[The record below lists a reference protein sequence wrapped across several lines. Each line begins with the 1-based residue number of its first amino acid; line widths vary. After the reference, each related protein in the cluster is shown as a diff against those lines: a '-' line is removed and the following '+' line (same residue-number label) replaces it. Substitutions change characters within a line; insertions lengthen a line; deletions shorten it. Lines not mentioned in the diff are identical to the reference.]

1 MSSAADG
8 SDTASWFEAVKG
20 EVPFALTGPS
30 ITLSPLP
37 SPYPPTV
44 FLYGGKVVQS
54 RRMSDQMW
62 AMDLNRREWSRVN
75 AGTGPGV
82 RYFHSMDVW
91 EDKLVLFGGMSEQ
104 ELNGSSFV
112 HDDVWFF
119 DCRTRRWL
127 PQPSPT
133 AGPSFEPIAQDPQLL
148 PSARYAHLS
157 AVSRDKLVVFGG
169 QRHDNTWIYEISAY
183 DLKRRLWVSKT
194 PQPESHG
201 LHSKGAYR
209 SVALSTNQRVVFPH
223 SDSHTFTGTQG
234 LPFSEDEEGYGGSI
248 YVYSNYDFAKV
259 RREFEILHPLDD
271 GEADPVASDKFASIP
286 GYTVRDLSTKM
297 SGVSQPPGLRFPS
310 GGVVGHH
317 FVLTGLYLA
326 STSGAFSIWALDLTT
341 MVWSHIEPTVL
352 KTGSWNR
359 PVLCPDSARLIVF
372 GCADSDLTTDYG
384 KRAVNL
390 NHVAVIELEAYG
402 IYRPPKQEITDKEQN
417 MGLTLL
423 DQRLLIDFEV
433 VSLDNRR
440 VKCSRRVLEKRWPWF
455 AEQQASIVSRAGEIV
470 HDVASL
476 DIHDALVASLSPARM
491 TPTRL
496 YLPEEFAVCVAF
508 VQYFYTLELSTPL
521 QRRGPVLTS
530 LLCLA
535 NQYKLERLRKL
546 VVHTLHTRLEPDNA
560 LNLFQVASLTGE
572 KPLASRCLSLLKH
585 TRSNGKPLHS
595 SHHRPS
601 GTQSA
606 HGGSS
611 GSGTGSAP
619 PHMGLPPD
627 GTSSGTSTVN
637 GNTTIQGAPE
647 PHMFRR
653 ARADS
658 LTCPEHL
665 LSRFVDGEELLQ
677 EASANS
683 SKSQEDSMVVS
694 LFSALDL
701 NSPPPSPVVMKRNN
715 RPVSERS
722 PSPSPSHASSTRKKR
737 APPMMPPPV
746 RALPMVPHDALLTP
760 PVTPHTPLA
769 DAALRASSPTNSE
782 STSSYPRTPAE
793 STRGSVYSTRED
805 PMSPMAER
813 RPSISDSSIRGK
825 TAALPSL
832 PEDDAPTFEI
842 SDDNTRVSTETSEG
856 EHETLRTPCI
866 SIDPGSAPLNQ
877 SLNVQ
882 QEQAMRKLTANSGQS
897 KQLTRATSLS
907 SLGQRPHSAMATY
920 TARDVREMGKAQAQM
935 SVLAEDFGPVLSS
948 TAERSKTWAKPAGES
963 DMFSKRRSIAQ
974 PPAPVDSDY
983 DRDREQLAKFHAFI
997 AEQQRQAGSHEAEAI
1012 ARKATGRAGRSRFGA
1027 WRSKVG
1033 NVLH

>member
-1 MSSAADG
+1 
-8 SDTASWFEAVKG
+8 
-20 EVPFALTGPS
+20 
-30 ITLSPLP
+30 
-37 SPYPPTV
+37 
-44 FLYGGKVVQS
+44 
-54 RRMSDQMW
+54 
-62 AMDLNRREWSRVN
+62 
-75 AGTGPGV
+75 
-82 RYFHSMDVW
+82 
-91 EDKLVLFGGMSEQ
+91 MSEQ

-133 AGPSFEPIAQDPQLL
+133 AGPSFEPIAQEPQFL

-183 DLKRRLWVSKT
+183 DLKRRVWVSKT
-194 PQPESHG
+194 AQPESHG

-223 SDSHTFTGTQG
+223 SDSHTFTGTQA
-234 LPFSEDEEGYGGSI
+234 LPYSEDEEGYGGSI

-259 RREFEILHPLDD
+259 RREFEILHPLD
-271 GEADPVASDKFASIP
+271 GSEPDPVSSDKFASIP
-286 GYTVRDLSTKM
+286 GYTVRDLSSKM
-297 SGVSQPPGLRFPS
+297 SGASQPPGLRFPS
-310 GGVVGHH
+310 GGIIGHH

-341 MVWSHIEPTVL
+341 MVWTHIEPPVL

-359 PVLCPDSARLIVF
+359 PILCPDTARLLVF

-390 NHVAVIELEAYG
+390 NHVAVVELEAYG
-402 IYRPPKQEITDKEQN
+402 IYRPPKQEISDKEQN
-417 MGLTLL
+417 MGLTML
-423 DQRLLIDFEV
+423 DQKLLIDFEV

-455 AEQQASIVSRAGEIV
+455 AEQQASIVSRAGEII
-470 HDVASL
+470 HEVASL

-535 NQYKLERLRKL
+535 NQYKIERLRKL
-546 VVHTLHTRLEPDNA
+546 VVHTLHSRLEPDNA
-560 LNLFQVASLTGE
+560 LNLFQVASLAAE

-585 TRSNGKPLHS
+585 ARSSGKSLHGS
-595 SHHRPS
+595 SHRPS
-601 GTQSA
+601 GAQSVQ
-606 HGGSS
+606 
-611 GSGTGSAP
+611 GSAGGATP
-619 PHMGLPPD
+619 SASHMGLPPTE
-627 GTSSGTSTVN
+627 TSSGTSTVN
-637 GNTTIQGAPE
+637 GNTTLQGAPE
-647 PHMFRR
+647 PNMFRR

-658 LTCPEHL
+658 LTCPDHL
-665 LSRFVDGEELLQ
+665 LSRLVEDPEIDELLS
-677 EASANS
+677 ASS
-683 SKSQEDSMVVS
+683 SKSQDDSMVVS

-701 NSPPPSPVVMKRNN
+701 NSPPPSPFAVKRNN
-715 RPVSERS
+715 RSASERS
-722 PSPSPSHASSTRKKR
+722 PSPAPSHASSTRKQR

-746 RALPMVPHDALLTP
+746 RALPMVPHDTLLTP

-769 DAALRASSPTNSE
+769 DAALRASSPTSSE
-782 STSSYPRTPAE
+782 ATSSYPRTPAE
-793 STRGSVYSTRED
+793 STRGSTYSARED
-805 PMSPMAER
+805 PMSPMTER

-832 PEDDAPTFEI
+832 PEDDASTFEM
-842 SDDNTRVSTETSEG
+842 SEDDTRVSTETSEG
-856 EHETLRTPCI
+856 DHETLQTPCI
-866 SIDPGSAPLNQ
+866 AVDPGSTPLHAH

-897 KQLTRATSLS
+897 KQLLRATSLT
-907 SLGQRPHSAMATY
+907 SLGQRPRSAMATF
-920 TARDVREMGKAQAQM
+920 TARDVREIGKTQMQMGA
-935 SVLAEDFGPVLSS
+935 LAEDFGPELPS
-948 TAERSKTWAKPAGES
+948 TAERSKTWAKPGAGGSEV
-963 DMFSKRRSIAQ
+963 FGKRHSIIAK
-974 PPAPVDSDY
+974 PPAPVDH
-983 DRDREQLAKFHAFI
+983 DREQLAKFHAFI

-1012 ARKATGRAGRSRFGA
+1012 ARKATGRAGRTRFGA

>member
-8 SDTASWFEAVKG
+8 SDIASWFEAVKG
-20 EVPFALTGPS
+20 EVPFSLTGPS

-44 FLYGGKVVQS
+44 FLYGGKVVQF

-62 AMDLNRREWSRVN
+62 ALDLNRREWSRVN

-127 PQPSPT
+127 PQPSPD
-133 AGPSFEPIAQDPQLL
+133 AGPSFEPIAQDPQFL

-157 AVSRDKLVVFGG
+157 AVSRGKLIVFGG

-183 DLKRRLWVSKT
+183 DLKRRVWVSKT

-223 SDSHTFTGTQG
+223 SDSHTFTGTQA
-234 LPFSEDEEGYGGSI
+234 LPYSEDEEGFGGSI

-259 RREFEILHPLDD
+259 RREFEILHPLD
-271 GEADPVASDKFASIP
+271 GVEAEPVASDKFASIP
-286 GYTVRDLSTKM
+286 DYTVRDLSTKM

-310 GGVVGHH
+310 GGIVGHH
-317 FVLTGLYLA
+317 LVLTGLYLA

-341 MVWSHIEPTVL
+341 MVWTHIEPTVL

-359 PVLCPDSARLIVF
+359 PIICPDTARLLVF

-390 NHVAVIELEAYG
+390 NHVAVVELEAYG
-402 IYRPPKQEITDKEQN
+402 IYRPPKQEISDMEQN
-417 MGLTLL
+417 VGLTML

-433 VSLDNRR
+433 VSVDNRR

-455 AEQQASIVSRAGEIV
+455 AEQQASIVSRAGEII

-476 DIHDALVASLSPARM
+476 DMDGAVAASLSPVRM

-496 YLPEEFAVCVAF
+496 YLPEEFAICVAL
-508 VQYFYTLELSTPL
+508 VQYFYTLELSSPL

-530 LLCLA
+530 LLFLA
-535 NQYKLERLRKL
+535 KQYKIERLRRL
-546 VVHTLHTRLEPDNA
+546 VVHTLHSRLEPDNA
-560 LNLFQVASLTGE
+560 LNLFQVASIAGE

-585 TRSNGKPLHS
+585 ARSNGRGLHS

-606 HGGSS
+606 HGSAG
-611 GSGTGSAP
+611 GTTPSASN
-619 PHMGLPPD
+619 MGLPPNET
-627 GTSSGTSTVN
+627 TSSASTVN
-637 GNTTIQGAPE
+637 GNTTIQGAPDS
-647 PHMFRR
+647 HVFRR

-658 LTCPEHL
+658 LTCPDQL
-665 LSRFVDGEELLQ
+665 LLRLVGDLDMDDSP
-677 EASANS
+677 SATS
-683 SKSQEDSMVVS
+683 TTMSQEDSQIMS
-694 LFSALDL
+694 LFSALDI
-701 NSPPPSPVVMKRNN
+701 SAPPESSVVVQRSN
-715 RPVSERS
+715 RPMSERS
-722 PSPSPSHASSTRKKR
+722 PSPSPSHASSTQKKR
-737 APPMMPPPV
+737 APPMMPPPG
-746 RALPMVPHDALLTP
+746 RALPTVPQGALLTP
-760 PVTPHTPLA
+760 PFTPHTPLA
-769 DAALRASSPTNSE
+769 DAGLRSSSPTYSE
-782 STSSYPRTPAE
+782 ATSSFPRTPAE
-793 STRGSVYSTRED
+793 STRGSMYSTRED
-805 PMSPMAER
+805 PMSPMNER
-813 RPSISDSSIRGK
+813 RPSLSDSSLPGK
-825 TAALPSL
+825 TAGLPSL
-832 PEDDAPTFEI
+832 PEDEAPTFEM
-842 SDDNTRVSTETSEG
+842 SEDDHLRVSTETSEADN
-856 EHETLRTPCI
+856 ERLQTPRI
-866 SIDPGSAPLNQ
+866 GVDPGSAPLQ
-877 SLNVQ
+877 HSSLNVQ
-882 QEQAMRKLTANSGQS
+882 QQQAMLKLTANSGQS
-897 KQLTRATSLS
+897 KQLTRATSLT
-907 SLGQRPHSAMATY
+907 SLGQRPHSTLATY
-920 TARDVREMGKAQAQM
+920 TARDVREMGKMQAQM
-935 SVLAEDFGPVLSS
+935 GALAEDFGVELPS
-948 TAERSKTWAKPAGES
+948 TAERSKTWAKPGGS
-963 DMFSKRRSIAQ
+963 DFSKRHSIIAK
-974 PPAPVDSDY
+974 APTTLDH
-983 DRDREQLAKFHAFI
+983 EQERLAKFHAFI
-997 AEQQRQAGSHEAEAI
+997 AEQQRQAGSSEAEAI

-1027 WRSKVG
+1027 WRTKVG

>member
-1 MSSAADG
+1 
-8 SDTASWFEAVKG
+8 
-20 EVPFALTGPS
+20 
-30 ITLSPLP
+30 
-37 SPYPPTV
+37 
-44 FLYGGKVVQS
+44 
-54 RRMSDQMW
+54 
-62 AMDLNRREWSRVN
+62 
-75 AGTGPGV
+75 
-82 RYFHSMDVW
+82 
-91 EDKLVLFGGMSEQ
+91 MSEQ
-104 ELNGSSFV
+104 ELNGSSYV

-133 AGPSFEPIAQDPQLL
+133 AGPSFESIAQEPQFL

-183 DLKRRLWVSKT
+183 DLKRRVWVSKT

-209 SVALSTNQRVVFPH
+209 SVALSTNQRVIFPH
-223 SDSHTFTGTQG
+223 SDSHTFTGTQP
-234 LPFSEDEEGYGGSI
+234 LPYSEDEEGYGGSI

-259 RREFEILHPLDD
+259 RREFEILHPLDG

-310 GGVVGHH
+310 GGIVGHH

-341 MVWSHIEPTVL
+341 MVWTHIEPTVL

-359 PVLCPDSARLIVF
+359 PIICPDTARLLVF

-402 IYRPPKQEITDKEQN
+402 IYRPPKQEVSDKEQN

-423 DQRLLIDFEV
+423 DQRLLTDFEV
-433 VSLDNRR
+433 VSVDNRR

-455 AEQQASIVSRAGEIV
+455 AEHQASIVSRAGEII
-470 HDVASL
+470 HEVASL
-476 DIHDALVASLSPARM
+476 DIHDSLVSSLAPARM

-496 YLPEEFAVCVAF
+496 YIPEEFAVCVAL
-508 VQYFYTLELSTPL
+508 VQFFYTLELSTPL

-535 NQYKLERLRKL
+535 RAYRVERLRKL
-546 VVHTLHTRLEPDNA
+546 VVHTLHSRLEPDNA
-560 LNLFQVASLTGE
+560 LNLFQVASLADE
-572 KPLASRCLSLLKH
+572 QPLAARCLGLLKH
-585 TRSNGKPLHS
+585 TRPNGKSLHG
-595 SHHRPS
+595 SHPRPS
-601 GTQSA
+601 GSQSA
-606 HGGSS
+606 HGSAG
-611 GSGTGSAP
+611 GGTTPSAS
-619 PHMGLPPD
+619 HMGLPPTE
-627 GTSSGTSTVN
+627 TSSGTSTVN
-637 GNTTIQGAPE
+637 GNTTIQGGPE

-658 LTCPEHL
+658 LTCPDHL
-665 LSRFVDGEELLQ
+665 LSRLQ
-677 EASANS
+677 ESPEILDAPSATS
-683 SKSQEDSMVVS
+683 SMSHEDSMVVS

-701 NSPPPSPVVMKRNN
+701 NSPPPSPAAVKRNT

-722 PSPSPSHASSTRKKR
+722 PSPSPSHASSTRKHR

-746 RALPMVPHDALLTP
+746 RALPMVPHDTLLTP

-769 DAALRASSPTNSE
+769 DAARAASPTYSE
-782 STSSYPRTPAE
+782 ATSSYPRTPAE
-793 STRGSVYSTRED
+793 STRGSMYSTRED
-805 PMSPMAER
+805 PMSPQTER

-832 PEDDAPTFEI
+832 PEDDTSAFEM
-842 SDDNTRVSTETSEG
+842 SEDDTRVSTETSEG
-856 EHETLRTPCI
+856 DHETLQTPCI
-866 SIDPGSAPLNQ
+866 AVDPGSAPLHH

-897 KQLTRATSLS
+897 KQLTRATSLT

-935 SVLAEDFGPVLSS
+935 AALAEDFGPELPS
-948 TAERSKTWAKPAGES
+948 TAERSKTWTKPGGGSEV
-963 DMFSKRRSIAQ
+963 FSKRRSVIQA
-974 PPAPVDSDY
+974 PAPVDHE
-983 DRDREQLAKFHAFI
+983 REQLAKFHAFI
-997 AEQQRQAGSHEAEAI
+997 AEQQRQAGSHEAESI
-1012 ARKATGRAGRSRFGA
+1012 ARKATGRAGRTRFGA